1 MKHNQKFENILN
13 QIRQDNQEELK
24 IMSLLDYVK
33 TNIDANQYWFFTADT
48 DEEVNKLNSEFIEY
62 IS

>member
-1 MKHNQKFENILN
+1 MERNERFEAILT

-33 TNIDANQYWFFTADT
+33 TNIDANQYFFFTADS